1 MAKKKEAETPKH
13 DTSTEDDEIPSL
25 EDAPADVE
33 LTTPGTPKKD
43 TPKSEGD
50 TLKSPTPTP
59 PIAEISTPDSF
70 LKSPIKK
77 ETLAPIVAEPEKVK
91 PGAKIEEIFAKLD
104 EKKKLEAPEEKKE
117 KPPTSTAPS
126 DVILSKILGKNIRH
140 DTPMAYEPVDEDMAL
155 PFDHVAPADNDVTID
170 QLDSDNEI
178 SMSEVPGTASPKTNS
193 DDQFL
198 KTFGEQPSSQ
208 LFSEVSEIGVVEST
222 PKQVEIDKDDV
233 NSIETLSASECDD
246 EEMAIGKLKSNRT
259 ISGSSGQYSSPR
271 VQTPNRYRGGMAGIS
286 EADLKEL
293 MEMNEEDLFIDSN
306 DNMTDYMRSPDDLPT
321 PGSGGRGRSRTN
333 KSGPP
338 PVEPLTREQL
348 AGLQQDSTS
357 ITDPDIISILTQ
369 LDPVSTSHDN
379 GREGPQTLVFT
390 PNQIAHVCNVL
401 MDKGDYVRLTKFMLS
416 LPNDKSLFQNE
427 DVVRAQCVALFHIN
441 NFKALYQALE
451 THTFSSEHHQFLQVH
466 FEKNRHKANRNL
478 GFVVQGTLFGSSK
491 RPRPTSWRRGQISHP
506 KKVSY

>member
-1 MAKKKEAETPKH
+1 MVKALKNLAKKKEVETPKH

-33 LTTPGTPKKD
+33 LTTPGTPKKE
-43 TPKSEGD
+43 TPKSE
-50 TLKSPTPTP
+50 TKSTTPTP
-59 PIAEISTPDSF
+59 PEISTPDSF

-77 ETLAPIVAEPEKVK
+77 ETLATEPEKVK
-91 PGAKIEEIFAKLD
+91 PGAKIDEIFAKLD

-198 KTFGEQPSSQ
+198 KTFGDQPSSQ

-306 DNMTDYMRSPDDLPT
+306 DNMTDYIRSPDDLPT

-441 NFKALYQALE
+441 NFKALYQTLE
-451 THTFSSEHHQFLQVH
+451 THTFSSEHHQFLQVFCSNMQKPH
-466 FEKNRHKANRNL
+466 TKL
-478 GFVVQGTLFGSSK
+478 GFVVQGTLSGSSK
-491 RPRPTSWRRGQISHP
+491 RPWETTRRRRQISHP
-506 KKVSY
+506 KKVP

>member
-1 MAKKKEAETPKH
+1 MEKKEEIKH
-13 DTSTEDDEIPSL
+13 DTSTEDDDDEEDVPSL

-33 LTTPGTPKKD
+33 LGTPTTPKKD
-43 TPKSEGD
+43 
-50 TLKSPTPTP
+50 LVAAPTP
-59 PIAEISTPDSF
+59 PPEISTPDSF
-70 LKSPIKK
+70 LKSPIKHN
-77 ETLAPIVAEPEKVK
+77 APPPPGNEMTKSPEKSTEIDEIWSENNLEDK
-91 PGAKIEEIFAKLD
+91 KAEKLTEEDL
-104 EKKKLEAPEEKKE
+104 KKDKSEA
-117 KPPTSTAPS
+117 S

-140 DTPMAYEPVDEDMAL
+140 DAPMAYEPMDEDMAL
-155 PFDHVAPADNDVTID
+155 PFDHVAPAENDIVTID
-170 QLDSDNEI
+170 QADLDNEI
-178 SMSEVPGTASPKTNS
+178 SMSEATGTASPKTNS

-198 KTFGEQPSSQ
+198 KTFGETANSQ

-222 PKQVEIDKDDV
+222 PHVKSEQLDKDDV

-246 EEMAIGKLKSNRT
+246 EELAKLNKRT
-259 ISGSSGQYSSPR
+259 ISGSSGQYSSSPR
-271 VQTPNRYRGGMAGIS
+271 VSTPNRYRGNIAGIS
-286 EADLKEL
+286 EAELREL
-293 MEMNEEDLFIDSN
+293 MDMNEEDLFIDSN
-306 DNMTDYMRSPDDLPT
+306 DNMTDYIRGSPGDHD
-321 PGSGGRGRSRTN
+321 GIQAAAQRGRNRSN

-441 NFKALYQALE
+441 NFKGLYHALE
-451 THTFSSEHHQFLQVH
+451 SHSFSSEHHQFLQVC
-466 FEKNRHKANRNL
+466 KNSENW
-478 GFVVQGTLFGSSK
+478 S
-491 RPRPTSWRRGQISHP
+491 
-506 KKVSY
+506 